1 MTARSFT
8 FASLLLAAANPAFA
22 EVPEAVSGT
31 LSEQAPADSL
41 PLSAKWELKV
51 KNGVLIAELR
61 LVNTSA
67 SAVDVVLT
75 RGHSLGPGVQASLD
89 DVALNQVLDPAQER
103 DMMSRMG
110 PMPSYGPIVA
120 GGERTIGTYKF
131 ELPADSAG
139 KTLRFDTWVSGKG
152 GSVRLLMT
160 MPLDPRGQV

>member
-8 FASLLLAAANPAFA
+8 FASLLLAAASPAFA
-22 EVPEAVSGT
+22 EPPSDLSKVLAEA
-31 LSEQAPADSL
+31 EPAAPL
-41 PLSAKWELKV
+41 PLSAKWDLKV
-51 KNGVLIAELR
+51 KNGVLIAELK

-67 SAVDVVLT
+67 SAVDIVVA
-75 RGHSLGPGVQASLD
+75 RGHSLGPSVQASLD
-89 DVALNQVLDPAQER
+89 DVALNQLLEPAQER

-110 PMPSYGPIVA
+110 PMPSYGPVAA
-120 GGERTIGTYKF
+120 GGERTIGTYRF

-139 KTLRFDTWVSGKG
+139 KTLRLDTWVRGQA